1 MNHPLITAGGRY
13 PFQKKERKRNNG
25 FTVPEKI
32 AIIYLNPGRPKW
44 ILFRRAATANNQKSC
59 EDNRHEET
67 DV

>member
-32 AIIYLNPGRPKW
+32 AIIYLNPGAPKMDSLPQGSPGKSSE
-44 ILFRRAATANNQKSC
+44 IL
-59 EDNRHEET
+59 
-67 DV
+67 